1 MSFPT
6 YRYPR
11 TCNLYIAYAGA
22 CFAFFVPLI
31 GGAPFSRPLL
41 LRAPILLM
49 RRGPD
54 FTPTMTSAKE
64 RRSTHIY
71 THRAGR
77 TVGGVYLLRV
87 RSKRER
93 AASYSVSYY
102 CVRATLEGGGV
113 GEKGE
118 RERKKKG
125 IRATVASRGVF
136 SLLCVHF
143 IHECLADR
151 HGENSSCAFPF
162 SRMKGVTMR
171 KIYKNTTYLPRFP
184 RSFQIY
190 ILFTLLL
197 QIFY

>member
-1 MSFPT
+1 MAC
-6 YRYPR
+6 
-11 TCNLYIAYAGA
+11 TCYACA
-22 CFAFFVPLI
+22 ARERE
-31 GGAPFSRPLL
+31 SRLLLGLVL
-41 LRAPILLM
+41 LRARDSRGRWS
-49 RRGPD
+49 RR
-54 FTPTMTSAKE
+54 E
-64 RRSTHIY
+64 RR
-71 THRAGR
+71 
-77 TVGGVYLLRV
+77 
-87 RSKRER
+87 
-93 AASYSVSYY
+93 
-102 CVRATLEGGGV
+102 
-113 GEKGE
+113 E

-190 ILFTLLL
+190 IFYLLCYYKYF
-197 QIFY
+197 ISCKI